1 MFLTKTTTNLFH
13 KGLNFNKCC
22 ALNFVCNR
30 LQLKFTSQARPKM
43 YCNKQ
48 EHLNVTLRMSDSS
61 TSETFTTASSVQL
74 LQVWSFHCLWWISE
88 GGLPIPQNS
97 AGSPPCCLCSCRSVC
112 THDFHRSALPV
123 QEIST
128 DPKNFHNNQTKF
140 IYKPE

>member
-74 LQVWSFHCLWWISE
+74 LQILDQYSSHIGHNINALFF
-88 GGLPIPQNS
+88 
-97 AGSPPCCLCSCRSVC
+97 RSVIINYC
-112 THDFHRSALPV
+112 ILHA
-123 QEIST
+123 
-128 DPKNFHNNQTKF
+128 
-140 IYKPE
+140 